1 VVADTRPLYPRTGPL
16 KVAAGAADHLGV
28 APSAPRVLCYAP
40 YNRWALHG
48 QWEMT
53 ILHALKL
60 RGAEVEYVLCDGL
73 FAECDQF
80 WAAHAPRPA
89 DACVGCQAD
98 VTKLC
103 AELGMDYRWLGRYL
117 TTDEH
122 RAARAWAAAVPI
134 AELLD
139 ASYEAWPIASWTR
152 MSLQS
157 HFRRNE
163 PDLADPVVVRTV
175 RGYLEAG
182 LIAAFALD
190 RLLAESAPDVLLL
203 FNGRQSSLRVA
214 LELAT
219 ARGIRVITHERGH
232 RPETLMLVE
241 DASCLSLERIRR
253 YWREWGDVPL
263 TAGEAQPVAR
273 LMRER
278 EHGRGLAWKALAAPP
293 QPLAEVREQLELGDA
308 SRPLWVLFTSSD
320 DELAGD
326 LDWGSAFP
334 TQRGWIDRTIAF
346 AAAHPEID
354 LVVRIHPNTGSR
366 RSHGVNA
373 VQLAEMATLHDDV
386 PANVRVIAPDE
397 ELSAYSLMDL
407 ATVGL
412 VWVSTA
418 GLELACK
425 GKRVVV
431 AASNPVSDTEFVTA
445 VSDPD
450 RYELQLGELAGVPAG
465 AVSAETRRL
474 ALRFAYGFF
483 FRMSVD
489 FPLVRMP
496 NPHQGVVGW
505 TTPDELR
512 PGREA
517 GLDRCVRI
525 LLDGEAT
532 CPAPSDAER
541 AARTTDAEDALLATF
556 GRVTALAFAE
566 EIIADA
572 TLLRAWAR
580 AFDGRAD
587 ATLVIHTLAE
597 HAEAL
602 VAAVTALGLEG
613 EDGPD
618 LLAIEADAAL
628 AGSVDAIF
636 SRLDLGDDAFSAPRY
651 DDTTVGRLA
660 AR

>member
-1 VVADTRPLYPRTGPL
+1 
-16 KVAAGAADHLGV
+16 
-28 APSAPRVLCYAP
+28 VLCYAP

-73 FAECDQF
+73 FTECDQF

-89 DACVGCQAD
+89 NACVSCQAD

-122 RAARAWAAAVPI
+122 RAARAWAAAVPHD
-134 AELLD
+134 ELLS
-139 ASYEAWPIASWTR
+139 AVYEGWPIASWTR

-163 PDLADPVVVRTV
+163 PDLADPVVARTV

-190 RLLAESAPDVLLL
+190 RLLPESDPDVLLL

-214 LELAT
+214 LELAR
-219 ARGIRVITHERGH
+219 ARGIRVVTHERGH

-241 DASCLSLERIRR
+241 NASCLSLARIRR

-263 TAGEAQPVAR
+263 TAAEAEPVAR

-278 EHGRGLAWKALAAPP
+278 EHGRGLAWKALTAPP
-293 QPLAEVREQLELGDA
+293 TTPPAEVRAQLGLTDP

-334 TQRGWIDRTIAF
+334 SQRDWIDRTIAF
-346 AAAHPEID
+346 ARANPGVD
-354 LVVRIHPNTGSR
+354 LVVRVHPNTGSK
-366 RSHGVNA
+366 RSYGVNA
-373 VQLAEMATLHDDV
+373 AQLAEMATLHHDL
-386 PANVRVIAPDE
+386 PANVRVVDPDVDI
-397 ELSAYSLMDL
+397 SAYTLMDL

-418 GLELACK
+418 GLEMACK

-431 AASNPVSDTEFVTA
+431 AASNPISDTEFVTA
-445 VSDPD
+445 VNDPE
-450 RYELQLGELAGVPAG
+450 RYADALGALLAVPTG
-465 AVSAETRRL
+465 MVSAEIRRL

-505 TTPDELR
+505 SAPEELVR
-512 PGREA
+512 GRDA

-525 LLDGEAT
+525 LLDSEAT
-532 CPAPSDAER
+532 CPPPSEAER

-556 GRVTALAFAE
+556 GRLTALAFAE
-566 EIIADA
+566 ELIADA
-572 TLLRAWAR
+572 TLLQAWAR
-580 AFDGRAD
+580 AFDGRDD

-602 VAAVTALGLEG
+602 VAAVTALGLDG

-618 LLAIEADAAL
+618 LLALEADADL

-636 SRLDLGDDAFSAPRY
+636 SRLDLGAEGFSAPRY
-651 DDTTVGRLA
+651 DDTSVDRLA
-660 AR
+660 GAR